1 MFLDQW
7 KHVGPVSNFFW
18 GRSQTKKNTESRS
31 HPVSGMWRKYFSSRE
46 KKFGILRVTANFFV
60 KSENISPP
68 RRKKIGKILRVT
80 ATL

>member
-1 MFLDQW
+1 
-7 KHVGPVSNFFW
+7 
-18 GRSQTKKNTESRS
+18 
-31 HPVSGMWRKYFSSRE
+31 MWRKYFSSRE